1 MMTVDKNA
9 KTQYT
14 IPNAS
19 GTKAVNISKC
29 GTSRV
34 RAAYVQIYNG
44 EEQVLMFRA
53 FATFKLAERWAAK
66 VLA

>member
-1 MMTVDKNA
+1 MMTVDKTAN
-9 KTQYT
+9 TQYT

-29 GTSRV
+29 GTGRV
-34 RAAYVQIYNG
+34 RATYVQIYKG
-44 EEQVLMFRA
+44 EEQVLMYRA
-53 FATFKLAERWAAK
+53 FATFELAERWAAK